1 MERAMGIEPIVR
13 LRQRI
18 EILQDISRLASK
30 TVQNE
35 SSNFLALRK

>member
-1 MERAMGIEPIVR
+1 MGIEPIVK

-18 EILQDISRLASK
+18 EILQDISRSESK

-35 SSNFLALRK
+35 SSNFLAPRK